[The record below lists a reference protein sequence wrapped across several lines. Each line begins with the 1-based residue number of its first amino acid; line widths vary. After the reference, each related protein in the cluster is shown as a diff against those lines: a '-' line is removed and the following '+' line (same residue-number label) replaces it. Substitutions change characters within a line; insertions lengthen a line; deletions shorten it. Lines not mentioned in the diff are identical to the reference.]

1 MKLNIILRT
10 PTSLSS
16 EYYSPALIQHNMH
29 VVIYF
34 NDKPLFLAD
43 TLDREIEPYAHHD
56 DAVLIDELNS
66 SAVNSMIH
74 EMKLSKIHAGIF
86 IHHNLEELKKSFF
99 RKFTLIRAAGGIVT
113 NEKGQLLFMMRLG
126 KWDLPKGKLD
136 EGESLEDCAVRETEE
151 ETGLKNVKLTGP
163 ITITYHTYD
172 ESGKH
177 ILKESHWFNLKVKG
191 KQELIPQTEEQIT
204 ELRWFD
210 KADLRVVIDNT
221 YPNILQVLD
230 EGGHLSF

>member
-1 MKLNIILRT
+1 
-10 PTSLSS
+10 
-16 EYYSPALIQHNMH
+16 MH
-29 VVIYF
+29 LVIYF

-66 SAVNSMIH
+66 AAVNSMIH

-86 IHHNLEELKKSFF
+86 IHPDLEELKKSFF
-99 RKFTLIRAAGGIVT
+99 RKFTVIQAAGGIVT
-113 NEKGQLLFMMRLG
+113 NEKGQLLFMRRLG

-136 EGESLEDCAVRETEE
+136 AGESLEECAIRETEE
-151 ETGLKNVKLTGP
+151 ETGLKQVRSEGP
-163 ITITYHTYD
+163 VAVTYHTYD

-204 ELRWFD
+204 ELKWFD
-210 KADLRVVIDNT
+210 KADLRVVIENT
-221 YPNILQVLD
+221 YPNILLVLN
-230 EGGHLSF
+230 EAGHLPH